1 MNVKGKHILQADV
14 ATIWPMLQDEEVLA
28 RISPGVSKVEK
39 VGDDQFRAI
48 SDISIG
54 PVRGS
59 FEGDLALMDKVEHE
73 TMTLT
78 LSQKSKIG
86 NATATIVMNLNPLSD
101 VQTEIKYNGSAKVS
115 GRLATM
121 GQRILGGVIST
132 LSKQVFKELEK
143 VIEERQADGTLSD
156 AVSASENV
164 RIETGQD
171 ALLDQQSQESQQ
183 SKLETINS
191 SAIEVKEKIAE
202 TVLTEDHLHRAP
214 TTPVEGSEIRKS
226 FFQIIIDKLKSI
238 WK

>member
-1 MNVKGKHILQADV
+1 MKVKGKHILQADV

-39 VGDDQFRAI
+39 LGDDEFRAI
-48 SDISIG
+48 SEISIG

-59 FEGDLALMDKVEHE
+59 FEGDLSLIDKVLHE

-78 LSQKSKIG
+78 LAQKSKIG
-86 NATATIVMNLNPLSD
+86 NAEAKIVMNLNALSAD
-101 VQTEIKYNGSAKVS
+101 ETEINYSGTAKVS

-143 VIEERQADGTLSD
+143 VIQERKADGT
-156 AVSASENV
+156 
-164 RIETGQD
+164 IEVAEKDETEIVDEQH
-171 ALLDQQSQESQQ
+171 
-183 SKLETINS
+183 SKAHEQTE
-191 SAIEVKEKIAE
+191 SAIIKSAQDEVKEKMIKSSITKE
-202 TVLTEDHLHRAP
+202 HLRQAP
-214 TTPVEGSEIRKS
+214 TEIRKS
-226 FFQIIIDKLKSI
+226 FFQIIIDKIKSI

>member
-1 MNVKGKHILQADV
+1 MKVKGKHVLQADV

-39 VGDDQFRAI
+39 LGDDQFRAI
-48 SDISIG
+48 SEISIG

-59 FEGDLALMDKVEHE
+59 FEGDLSLMDKVLHE

-78 LSQKSKIG
+78 LTQKSKIG
-86 NATATIVMNLNPLSD
+86 NAEAKIVMNLNQLSED
-101 VQTEIKYNGSAKVS
+101 ETEVNYSGTAKVS

-143 VIEERQADGTLSD
+143 VIEERKADGSLGVPTEDVDVVQETL
-156 AVSASENV
+156 A
-164 RIETGQD
+164 T
-171 ALLDQQSQESQQ
+171 QES
-183 SKLETINS
+183 STNPDPS
-191 SAIEVKEKIAE
+191 SEPEIIKSAVTQVEEK
-202 TVLTEDHLHRAP
+202 TFGSSTTEEHLREAS
-214 TTPVEGSEIRKS
+214 TTPVEGTEIRKS
-226 FFQIIIDKLKSI
+226 FFQIIIDKIKSI

>member
-28 RISPGVSKVEK
+28 RISPGVSRIEKVEE
-39 VGDDQFRAI
+39 DQYRAI

-59 FEGDLALMDKVEHE
+59 FQGELFLEDKVRDE
-73 TMTLT
+73 TMTLV

-86 NATATIVMNLNPLSD
+86 NAEAKIVMTLMPQNSN
-101 VQTEIKYNGSAKVS
+101 QTEIAYNGTAKVS

-143 VIEERQADGTLSD
+143 IIEERKSD
-156 AVSASENV
+156 QPISS
-164 RIETGQD
+164 
-171 ALLDQQSQESQQ
+171 SSQQ
-183 SKLETINS
+183 ETISTKSSEGQNLKQETINTKTS
-191 SAIEVKEKIAE
+191 IEEVLNPITDKKHLRQATNE
-202 TVLTEDHLHRAP
+202 TT
-214 TTPVEGSEIRKS
+214 EIRKS
-226 FFQIIIDKLKSI
+226 FFQLIMDKIKSI

>member
-1 MNVKGKHILQADV
+1 MNVKGKHVLQADV

-59 FEGDLALMDKVEHE
+59 FEGDLSLIDKVEQE

-86 NATATIVMNLNPLSD
+86 NATAKIVMNLNPLSD
-101 VQTEIKYNGSAKVS
+101 VQTEINYNGSAKVS

-143 VIEERQADGTLSD
+143 VIEERKADGTLGD
-156 AVSASENV
+156 SENEK
-164 RIETGQD
+164 IP
-171 ALLDQQSQESQQ
+171 LNQEP
-183 SKLETINS
+183 KLETINS
-191 SAIEVKEKIAE
+191 TVAEVEEKVSE
-202 TVLTEDHLHRAP
+202 TKSTEKHLHQAP
-214 TTPVEGSEIRKS
+214 TIPVEGSEIRKS
-226 FFQIIIDKLKSI
+226 FFQIIIDKIKSI